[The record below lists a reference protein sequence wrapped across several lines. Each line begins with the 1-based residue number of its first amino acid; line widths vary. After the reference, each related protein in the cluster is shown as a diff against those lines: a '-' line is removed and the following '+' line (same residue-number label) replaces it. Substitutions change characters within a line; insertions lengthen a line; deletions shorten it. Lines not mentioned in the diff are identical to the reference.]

1 VAEFTG
7 RLVLRP
13 SFTEED
19 VDEMAWDLN
28 WDLVHHKKP
37 EGDSEV
43 DIWLTKN
50 KEVEIHLI
58 DDRLVGLRY
67 FTLRG
72 DKGEEVASQI
82 AEEGELWAKADA
94 LAEIRAASGKRDK
107 LMATYAAVLA
117 AGGQDEDVVDA
128 LRSVMRDSDPGIRQ
142 SVIVAAAYVQWPGL
156 LELVQEMSQHEAV
169 DTVRENA
176 RILLEGIRG
185 GGGNS

>member
-28 WDLVHHKKP
+28 WDLVHHKKS

-50 KEVEIHLI
+50 KGVEVHLV
-58 DDRLVGLRY
+58 DDRFIGLRY

-72 DKGEEVASQI
+72 EQSKEVASQI
-82 AEEGELWAKADA
+82 AEECELWVKSDA
-94 LAEIRAASGKRDK
+94 LAEVRAASGKSDK
-107 LMATYAAVLA
+107 LMATYAAVLTA
-117 AGGQDEDVVDA
+117 SGQDEDVMDA
-128 LRSVMRDSDPGIRQ
+128 LRSVVRDSDPGIRQ
-142 SVIVAAAYVQWPGL
+142 SVIVAAAYAQWPDL
-156 LELVQEMSQHEAV
+156 LELVQEMSQHETV

-176 RILLEGIRG
+176 QTLLEGIRG
-185 GGGNS
+185 EGRN

>member
-1 VAEFTG
+1 MAEFTG

-82 AEEGELWAKADA
+82 AEEGY
-94 LAEIRAASGKRDK
+94 SGRRR
-107 LMATYAAVLA
+107 TRW
-117 AGGQDEDVVDA
+117 
-128 LRSVMRDSDPGIRQ
+128 LRSVLRAV
-142 SVIVAAAYVQWPGL
+142 SVT
-156 LELVQEMSQHEAV
+156 S
-169 DTVRENA
+169 
-176 RILLEGIRG
+176 
-185 GGGNS
+185 